1 MDIQQVSGP
10 PKSIV
15 MPGGAT
21 PRPPTDRGVLEAA
34 AQPASQAVRTGTS
47 QGRAQIE
54 RTVEEIN
61 RTIQVFARDLEFT
74 VDPQTHNTIV
84 KVIDR
89 QTKEVLRQMPS
100 EEALAIA
107 HALDKLQGLMIK
119 QKA

>member
-1 MDIQQVSGP
+1 MDIQQVSGA
-10 PKSIV
+10 PKSII

-21 PRPPTDRGVLEAA
+21 PRPPADRGVPEAA
-34 AQPASQAVRTGTS
+34 AQPAR
-47 QGRAQIE
+47 QIE

>member
-21 PRPPTDRGVLEAA
+21 PPGHQPTEECRKLLRSPPDRQFE
-34 AQPASQAVRTGTS
+34 
-47 QGRAQIE
+47 RA
-54 RTVEEIN
+54 VEEIN